1 MENGRKVCT
10 ALLLVFAAFSVVA
23 AGQGENAGVTAICGV
38 VTLLRQIAGAVAM
51 VMLSYAGVAFMTSS
65 SDPSKHKEAKTM
77 LEYVI
82 LGIIVVIMAA
92 YVVGKLFAGVNPVTD
107 CSWV

>member
-1 MENGRKVCT
+1 MRNMKLVCT
-10 ALLLVFAAFSVVA
+10 VMLVLFAALNIA
-23 AGQGENAGVTAICGV
+23 AAADPNAGITAICGV

-51 VMLSYAGVAFMTSS
+51 VMLSYSGVAFMTSS
-65 SDPSKHKEAKTM
+65 SDPAKHREAKTM

-107 CSWV
+107 CPWV